1 MVKMSLKAMRVN
13 ADLTQQ
19 GLADATG
26 ISKAAIQSYEVGKT
40 SPTMERLER
49 MCAACGVS
57 PDNIRLR

>member
-26 ISKAAIQSYEVGKT
+26 ISKAAIQSYESGKT
-40 SPTMERLER
+40 SPTMERLAILCE
-49 MCAACGVS
+49 ACGVS
-57 PDNIRLR
+57 PDNIKLR